1 MSVMKRMRGMYMRS
15 WTVCLVV
22 VLFASLFCFA
32 EPVISQTAPDT
43 KAEPKRE
50 VPANGK
56 PERAEEKCPPPA
68 VQKLKE
74 QKSEVEQS
82 RKVLEVTR
90 KKLQQHE
97 RDLNR
102 NMRNQRVDQQIVSLQ
117 QQIQRL
123 EAQIL
128 SLEQRKLGLTQRMLQ
143 LQQQKLR

>member
-1 MSVMKRMRGMYMRS
+1 MLIKRARGMYMRS

-22 VLFASLFCFA
+22 GLFVSLFCFA
-32 EPVISQTAPDT
+32 GTVTSQTAPET
-43 KAEPKRE
+43 KAEPKKE
-50 VPANGK
+50 MPVNGK
-56 PERAEEKCPPPA
+56 LERTEEKCPPPA
-68 VQKLKE
+68 AQKLKE

-82 RKVLEVTR
+82 RKGLEETR
-90 KKLQQHE
+90 KKLQQDQ
-97 RDLNR
+97 RDLDR
-102 NMRNQRVDQQIVSLQ
+102 DIRNQRVDQQIVTLQ

>member
-1 MSVMKRMRGMYMRS
+1 MLTKRARGVHMKS
-15 WTVCLVV
+15 WNVCLVV
-22 VLFASLFCFA
+22 GLFVSLFCFA
-32 EPVISQTAPDT
+32 GPVTSQTAPET
-43 KAEPKRE
+43 KAEPKKE

-56 PERAEEKCPPPA
+56 PERTDEKCPPPA

-82 RKVLEVTR
+82 RKELEDTR
-90 KKLQQHE
+90 KKLQQDQ

-102 NMRNQRVDQQIVSLQ
+102 DVRNQRVDQQIVTLQ